1 MGCILTPGLG
11 FSLVGNKCLGGGFI
25 GGTKP
30 TPGGEWLPML
40 DPPDTCPESVVLIV
54 VSKSLKSVISE
65 TSTVDL
71 DFFYKVEGWILVRYE
86 WNVAS

>member
-1 MGCILTPGLG
+1 
-11 FSLVGNKCLGGGFI
+11 
-25 GGTKP
+25 
-30 TPGGEWLPML
+30 ML

-71 DFFYKVEGWILVRYE
+71 DFFYKVEGWILVRHE